1 MTTNICRH
9 IFEDGTECTPNTSSM
24 HLTAALM
31 AEVPSAHNPH
41 PVGADCKCI
50 NGAWSCLKCR
60 QWSMNTEN
68 QCRNCG
74 AFRTAL
80 LEIAHYKDVIEKNEE
95 TLDAVGKV
103 STMELN
109 AAAAR
114 VPLLKRIVELLKGD

>member
-1 MTTNICRH
+1 MTTDVCRH
-9 IFEDGTECTPNTSSM
+9 IFENGTECTPNTSSM
-24 HLTAALM
+24 HFRAALM
-31 AEVPSAHNPH
+31 AEVSSAHNPH
-41 PVGADCKCI
+41 PIGADCKCI

-68 QCRNCG
+68 QCRNCR

-80 LEIAHYKDVIEKNEE
+80 LEIAYYEDVIEKNEE

-103 STMELN
+103 SKVELN
-109 AAAAR
+109 AAATR